1 MAFAPS
7 KGAKHRRKEKG
18 GLILASLLDMM
29 NVILLFLLKVMGS
42 SGAIMR
48 PSPYVAL
55 PAAIREAEPEKS
67 LSILVNPQGIF
78 EDMEKNPRMLSSSEE
93 VADPNNVVL
102 PGLEAFLTEQKEFSE
117 HLGRKFKG
125 VVTIQCDKEISYDWL
140 LKVINTCGQTE
151 YATIDFVVIKKE
163 TT

>member
-7 KGAKHRRKEKG
+7 KGAKHRRKEQG

-42 SGAIMR
+42 SGAIMH

-55 PAAIREAEPEKS
+55 PEAVREAEPEKS
-67 LSILVNPQGIF
+67 VSILVNPDGVY
-78 EDMEKNPRMLSSSEE
+78 EDMEKNPRMLSPLEE
-93 VADPNNVVL
+93 ISDPNNVVL
-102 PGLEAFLTEQKEFSE
+102 PGLETFLTEQKELAE
-117 HLGRKFKG
+117 HLGRKFRG
-125 VVTIQCDKEISYDWL
+125 VVTIQCDKEIPYDWL

-163 TT
+163 TA